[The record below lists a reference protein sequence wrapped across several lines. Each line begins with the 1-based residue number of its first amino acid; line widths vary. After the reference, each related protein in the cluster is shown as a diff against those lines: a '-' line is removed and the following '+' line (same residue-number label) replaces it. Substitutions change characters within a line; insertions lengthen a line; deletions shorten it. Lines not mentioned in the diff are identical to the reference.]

1 MGYCN
6 NCGKPVTEDMDFC
19 PKCGYRLVVDEKGTK
34 VDYIEKKISSQEI
47 KQGKIVLRNEDYQ
60 KTREIFADYDRKNFE
75 LVTFRGDFPRRHFI
89 YDRRKCEAILA
100 CRPFFGGL
108 KAADVIYVQPI
119 DEHRV
124 GIYKDKPTDTVPRTE
139 KKQHT
144 QEKTT
149 SDDHTDIEVIKPRVA
164 EKDVPQQI
172 RNILAK
178 GEVVE
183 RKFNVEEYRLY
194 ATDRRLI
201 QVKDRNIRDFDYA
214 HISSVAYTLKRYL
227 WLIGIGIPLIILG
240 AVLYSLPVWGL
251 FAWFLIIIGLI
262 LIIVGAVHKE
272 EFIEANIVGVSK
284 LTKYK
289 GQRQTLHAL
298 LQLIRQKQGAELRV
312 KESTTK
318 DIDSIEAIRK
328 LAELRDQGILTEE
341 EFEQKKKKLL

>member
-19 PKCGYRLVVDEKGTK
+19 PECGYRLVADEKATK
-34 VDYIEKKISSQEI
+34 VDDIEKQISSQEV
-47 KQGKIVLRNEDYQ
+47 KQGKIVLRDEDY
-60 KTREIFADYDRKNFE
+60 KN
-75 LVTFRGDFPRRHFI
+75 
-89 YDRRKCEAILA
+89 
-100 CRPFFGGL
+100 
-108 KAADVIYVQPI
+108 
-119 DEHRV
+119 
-124 GIYKDKPTDTVPRTE
+124 KPTDTVFSTD

-144 QEKTT
+144 QEKTS
-149 SDDHTDIEVIKPRVA
+149 SDIQTDIEVPTPRMA
-164 EKDVPQQI
+164 DKDIPKQI

-178 GEVVE
+178 DEIVE
-183 RKFNVEEYRLY
+183 RKFKVDEYRLY

-201 QVKDRNIRDFDYA
+201 QVKDQNIRDFDFA
-214 HISSVAYTLKRYL
+214 HISSVTYTLKRYL

-240 AVLYSLPVWGL
+240 AVLYSLPTWGL

-272 EFIEANIVGVSK
+272 EFLEANIVGVSK

-298 LQLIRQKQGAELRV
+298 LRLIREKQAVEFRD
-312 KESTTK
+312 KEQETK
-318 DIDSIEAIRK
+318 EIDSIEAIRK
-328 LAELRDQGILTEE
+328 LAELKDQGILTQE